1 MRSRVVDSPTR
12 VAKGMGGGSVGTGET
27 APSFPLAEID
37 LSDLDGFWGRPPA
50 ERHAAFATLRAEA
63 PVAHFSGGG
72 LSPDL
77 PDLAWGELEYWAVS
91 RYEDVVA
98 ISRDPERFCSGQGA
112 TSLIDLPPAFLAFF
126 GGLINADDPH
136 HARLRRIVSRAFTP
150 RVLDGLEVRIAR
162 RARAIV
168 DEIAALGSCDFVI
181 DVAARL
187 PLGVLCDLMGI
198 PEEEHDRVLVS
209 TNQILGAM
217 DPELLPEGVDP
228 VTAVLA
234 AGADLRALMQ
244 SLGESR
250 RTHPTGDVT
259 SALVN
264 AEVEGERL
272 SDDELASFFILL
284 VVAGNE
290 TTRNA
295 ASAGL
300 VALCEHPAE
309 RERWQAAFDA
319 RAPLAIEEIVRWAT
333 PVVFMRRTT
342 TTETV
347 VAGTRLPRGARL
359 MLLYDSANR
368 DPEAFVDPDR
378 FDLGRTPNRHV
389 GFGGFGPHYCLGAHL
404 ARRELTLLFREVLGR
419 LPDITVVGEPVR
431 LRSNFING
439 IKHLPCAFTP
449 ETREPEIRV
458 R

>member
-1 MRSRVVDSPTR
+1 M
-12 VAKGMGGGSVGTGET
+12 GTGER
-27 APSFPLAEID
+27 ASSFPLSEID
-37 LSDLDGFWGRPPA
+37 LSDLDGFWGRPLA
-50 ERHAAFATLRAEA
+50 ERDAAFATLRAVA
-63 PVAHFSGGG
+63 PVAHFTGTALLPEAPG
-72 LSPDL
+72 LSF
-77 PDLAWGELEYWAVS
+77 GELEYWAVS

-98 ISRDPERFCSGQGA
+98 ISRDPELFCSGQGA
-112 TSLIDLPPAFLAFF
+112 TSLVDLPPEFLAFF

-150 RVLDGLEVRIAR
+150 RVLEALEVQIAR

-168 DEIAALGSCDFVI
+168 DEIADRGSCDFVV

-198 PEEEHDRVLVS
+198 PEEEHARVLS
-209 TNQILGAM
+209 ATNRILGAM
-217 DPELLPEGVDP
+217 DPELLPDGVDP
-228 VTAVLA
+228 VSAVLG
-234 AGADLRALMQ
+234 AGAELRALVQ

-250 RTHPTGDVT
+250 RRHPTGDVT

-272 SDDELASFFILL
+272 SDDELASFFVLL

-300 VALCEHPAE
+300 VALCDHPAQ
-309 RERWQAAFDA
+309 RDRWQAAYDA
-319 RAPLAIEEIVRWAT
+319 GAPLAVEEIVRWAT

-342 TTETV
+342 TRETV
-347 VAGTRLPRGARL
+347 VAGTRLPKGARL
-359 MLLYDSANR
+359 MLLYPSANR
-368 DPEAFVDPDR
+368 DPAAFDDPER
-378 FDLGRTPNRHV
+378 FDLTRSPNRHV

-404 ARRELTLLFREVLGR
+404 ARRELTVLFREVLGR
-419 LPDITVVGEPVR
+419 LPDLRIVGEPVR

-449 ETREPEIRV
+449 ETRV